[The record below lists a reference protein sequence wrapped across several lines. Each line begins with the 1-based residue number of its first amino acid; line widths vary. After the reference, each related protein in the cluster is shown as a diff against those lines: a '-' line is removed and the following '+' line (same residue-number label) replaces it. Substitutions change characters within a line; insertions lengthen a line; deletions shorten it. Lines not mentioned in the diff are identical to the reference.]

1 MPRLLSLATEI
12 QTLAIPQ
19 FTNIM
24 LTPLP
29 STPSAGVERLRHRV
43 LALAYSCKHH
53 RRGAAASASA
63 SVGARPVWDPTQ
75 KPETNYAPAMATAG
89 AASRAGCAAPR
100 IMSVD
105 GRADPRALFRRYD
118 STMMGVLGP
127 HDLHRMLKVCADGGA
142 IPPIGRADEA
152 FWSDSAANEGA
163 DSEHDAGRTVAWC
176 GPAYSAEVP
185 LRPGAF
191 GRLFAHIDKRGRG
204 SIEYDDFE
212 QFLFGAGGQ
221 KAAPSRPSTASDV
234 GSTVQ
239 WIDNEARRELRA
251 LCSNLSETE
260 PLELPPLVLHRPPTP
275 ARSPSPAASPPPPP
289 AHASIT
295 LSPPPRAHE
304 GGDLA
309 TEEQVD
315 ISSPRRALRRVL
327 RCWRQR
333 TVGTVFR
340 SWASS
345 TAAAAAADDVA
356 EMGARQLIV
365 TGVAARMLVLLAQRR
380 MRLLGAGFRRWGWLH
395 SASLQDEVMRLHHQ
409 LAEAKTEVQRVRRK
423 MLAGRGDHLPPPMEP
438 QGLQVENAG
447 YAVNQ
452 GSRYA

>member
-1 MPRLLSLATEI
+1 M
-12 QTLAIPQ
+12 
-19 FTNIM
+19 FFNVV
-24 LTPLP
+24 LTPYIYP
-29 STPSAGVERLRHRV
+29 FPGVERLRHRV
-43 LALAYSCKHH
+43 LALAYSCKQH
-53 RRGAAASASA
+53 RRSAARPASHSSTVA
-63 SVGARPVWDPTQ
+63 ARPVWDPTQ
-75 KPETNYAPAMATAG
+75 KPGTNYAPAMASGAG
-89 AASRAGCAAPR
+89 TVSAAPR
-100 IMSVD
+100 ATSVN

-142 IPPIGRADEA
+142 IPPIGPADEA
-152 FWSDSAANEGA
+152 FWSGNTCNEGA
-163 DSEHDAGRTVAWC
+163 DGERDAGRTVAWC

-204 SIEYDDFE
+204 AIEYDDFE
-212 QFLFGAGGQ
+212 QFLFGAGGD
-221 KAAPSRPSTASDV
+221 KTASRPIAVSDV

-239 WIDNEARRELRA
+239 WIDSEARRELRA
-251 LCSNLSETE
+251 LSVGLGDTE
-260 PLELPPLVLHRPPTP
+260 PLELPPLVLHRPATP
-275 ARSPSPAASPPPPP
+275 MQPLTRDLSPPQPP
-289 AHASIT
+289 AHACVT
-295 LSPPPRAHE
+295 LSPAQTHE
-304 GGDLA
+304 DKDSGMQQAEVSL
-309 TEEQVD
+309 
-315 ISSPRRALRRVL
+315 PHRALRRVL
-327 RCWRQR
+327 RLWCQR

-380 MRLLGAGFRRWGWLH
+380 MRLLGAAFRRWGWLH

-423 MLAGRGDHLPPPMEP
+423 MLSGASHFAPQLDV

-447 YAVNQ
+447 CTVNQ
-452 GSRYA
+452 VSLQHQ